1 MLENSGE
8 SSVAASAR
16 RSSISKLVRN
26 TCPDVRRIS
35 KREARIRCCS
45 SRVHHHHP
53 RSIDTLADIRPILLL
68 EPSSR
73 STAISSRRAVSRC
86 AAVLDRQETNRRRT
100 HSPRSM
106 RLHDGAAAELHRP
119 TFQRGMFLSTRPF
132 FPLPSRDRRNTC
144 SLLVEARTKSFD

>member
-53 RSIDTLADIRPILLL
+53 RSIDTLADIRPILLPINRDL
-68 EPSSR
+68 FSTSGVSLRRRSR
-73 STAISSRRAVSRC
+73 SAGNESTPDTFSTIDATTRRSGGRTSSPNLPARNVPLHSSLFSSCFARSTQHVLVISR
-86 AAVLDRQETNRRRT
+86 
-100 HSPRSM
+100 
-106 RLHDGAAAELHRP
+106 GAYEI
-119 TFQRGMFLSTRPF
+119 F
-132 FPLPSRDRRNTC
+132 
-144 SLLVEARTKSFD
+144 

>member
-53 RSIDTLADIRPILLL
+53 RSVDTLADIRPILLPINRDL
-68 EPSSR
+68 FSTSGVSLRRRSR
-73 STAISSRRAVSRC
+73 SAGNESTPDAFSTIDATTRRSGGRTSSPNLPARNVPLHSSLFSSSFARSTQHVLVISR
-86 AAVLDRQETNRRRT
+86 
-100 HSPRSM
+100 
-106 RLHDGAAAELHRP
+106 GAYEI
-119 TFQRGMFLSTRPF
+119 F
-132 FPLPSRDRRNTC
+132 
-144 SLLVEARTKSFD
+144 

>member
-53 RSIDTLADIRPILLL
+53 RSIDTLADIRPILLPINRDL
-68 EPSSR
+68 FSTSGVSLRCRSR
-73 STAISSRRAVSRC
+73 SAGNESTPDTFSTVDATTRRSGGRTSSPNLPARNVPLHSSLFSSSFARSTQHVLVISR
-86 AAVLDRQETNRRRT
+86 
-100 HSPRSM
+100 
-106 RLHDGAAAELHRP
+106 GAYEI
-119 TFQRGMFLSTRPF
+119 F
-132 FPLPSRDRRNTC
+132 
-144 SLLVEARTKSFD
+144 

>member
-53 RSIDTLADIRPILLL
+53 RSVDTLADIRPILLPINRDL
-68 EPSSR
+68 FSTSGVSLRRRSR
-73 STAISSRRAVSRC
+73 SAGNESTPDTFSTIDATTRRSGGRTSSPNLPARNVPLHSSLFSSCFARSTQHVLVISR
-86 AAVLDRQETNRRRT
+86 
-100 HSPRSM
+100 
-106 RLHDGAAAELHRP
+106 GAYEI
-119 TFQRGMFLSTRPF
+119 F
-132 FPLPSRDRRNTC
+132 
-144 SLLVEARTKSFD
+144 

>member
-53 RSIDTLADIRPILLL
+53 RSIDTLADIRPILLPINRDL
-68 EPSSR
+68 FSTSGVSLRRRSR
-73 STAISSRRAVSRC
+73 SAGNESTPDTFSTVDATTRRSGGRTSSPNLPARNVPLHSSLFSFSFARSTQHVLVISR
-86 AAVLDRQETNRRRT
+86 
-100 HSPRSM
+100 
-106 RLHDGAAAELHRP
+106 GAYEI
-119 TFQRGMFLSTRPF
+119 F
-132 FPLPSRDRRNTC
+132 
-144 SLLVEARTKSFD
+144 

>member
-53 RSIDTLADIRPILLL
+53 RSVDTLADIRPILLPINRDL
-68 EPSSR
+68 FSTSGVSLRRRSR
-73 STAISSRRAVSRC
+73 SAGNESTPDTFSTVDATTRRSGGRTSSPNLPARNVPLHSSLFSSCFARSTQHVLVISR
-86 AAVLDRQETNRRRT
+86 
-100 HSPRSM
+100 
-106 RLHDGAAAELHRP
+106 GAYEI
-119 TFQRGMFLSTRPF
+119 F
-132 FPLPSRDRRNTC
+132 
-144 SLLVEARTKSFD
+144 

>member
-53 RSIDTLADIRPILLL
+53 RSIDTLADIRPILLPINRDL
-68 EPSSR
+68 FSTSGVSLRRRSR
-73 STAISSRRAVSRC
+73 SAGNESTPDTFSTVDATTRRSGGRTSSPNLPARNVPLHSSLFSSCFARSTQHVLVISR
-86 AAVLDRQETNRRRT
+86 
-100 HSPRSM
+100 
-106 RLHDGAAAELHRP
+106 GAYEI
-119 TFQRGMFLSTRPF
+119 F
-132 FPLPSRDRRNTC
+132 
-144 SLLVEARTKSFD
+144 

>member
-53 RSIDTLADIRPILLL
+53 RSVDTLADIRPILLPINRDL
-68 EPSSR
+68 FSTSGVSLRRRSQSAGNESTPDTFSTVDATTRRSGGRTSSPNLPARNVPLHSSLFSSSFAR
-73 STAISSRRAVSRC
+73 STQHVLVISR
-86 AAVLDRQETNRRRT
+86 
-100 HSPRSM
+100 
-106 RLHDGAAAELHRP
+106 GAYEI
-119 TFQRGMFLSTRPF
+119 F
-132 FPLPSRDRRNTC
+132 
-144 SLLVEARTKSFD
+144 

>member
-53 RSIDTLADIRPILLL
+53 RSIDTLADIRPILLPINRDL
-68 EPSSR
+68 FSTSGVSLRRRSR
-73 STAISSRRAVSRC
+73 SAGNESTPDTFSTVDATTRRSGGQTSSPNLPARNVPLHSSLFSSSFARSTQHVLVISR
-86 AAVLDRQETNRRRT
+86 
-100 HSPRSM
+100 
-106 RLHDGAAAELHRP
+106 GAYEI
-119 TFQRGMFLSTRPF
+119 F
-132 FPLPSRDRRNTC
+132 
-144 SLLVEARTKSFD
+144 